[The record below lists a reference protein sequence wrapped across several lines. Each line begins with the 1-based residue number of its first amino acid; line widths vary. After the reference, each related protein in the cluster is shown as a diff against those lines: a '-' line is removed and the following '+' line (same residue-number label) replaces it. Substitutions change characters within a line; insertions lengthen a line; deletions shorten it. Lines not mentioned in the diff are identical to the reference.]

1 MEAIDSH
8 VELVDLE
15 PISNLRAD
23 DRPSEDAQLQPP
35 SATQQPPEDVTHFQ
49 PVDPSI

>member
-35 SATQQPPEDVTHFQ
+35 SVTQQPPEDVTHFQ